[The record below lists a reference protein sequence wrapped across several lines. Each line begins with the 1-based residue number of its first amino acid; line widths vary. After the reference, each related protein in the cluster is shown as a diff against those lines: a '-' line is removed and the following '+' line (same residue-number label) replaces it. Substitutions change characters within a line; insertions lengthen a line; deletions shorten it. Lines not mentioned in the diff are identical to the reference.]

1 MRLNVGDQL
10 VYPPHGAVTVTGLTK
25 RTFKN
30 AATTYVQFRVNHD
43 GLTIEVPADK
53 AKELGVRPP
62 IGKKG
67 VQKVVGI
74 LRQPASMEKEIWSR
88 RFKAN
93 QEKITTGDVYK
104 VSEVV
109 RDLTRRLQAGLAP
122 AGEKRQLDQA
132 RRILVSE
139 LALSE
144 QTDTDSAAALVDG
157 ILLPEDVQQESTTA
171 KGSKARLSA

>member
-1 MRLNVGDQL
+1 MKLKVGENL
-10 VYPPHGAVTVTGLTK
+10 VYPPHGAVTVTGLTN
-25 RTFKN
+25 RTFK
-30 AATTYVQFRVNHD
+30 AAETTYVQFRVHHD

-53 AKELGVRPP
+53 AKDLGVRPA

-67 VQKVVGI
+67 VQKVVSI

-144 QTDTDSAAALVDG
+144 QTDTEGAGAIIDD
-157 ILLPEDVQQESTTA
+157 ILLPEDVQQEGTTA
-171 KGSKARLSA
+171 KRAKAS

>member
-1 MRLNVGDQL
+1 MKLTVGENL
-10 VYPPHGAVTVTGLTK
+10 VYPPHGAVTVTGLTN
-25 RTFKN
+25 RTFKE
-30 AATTYVQFRVNHD
+30 TETSYVQFRVHHD
-43 GLTIEVPADK
+43 GLTIEVPAAK
-53 AKELGVRPP
+53 AKDLGVRPA

-67 VQKVVGI
+67 VQKIVSI

-144 QTDTDSAAALVDG
+144 QTDAEGAGAIIDD
-157 ILLPEDVQQESTTA
+157 ILLPEDVQQEGTTA
-171 KGSKARLSA
+171 KRAKAS

>member
-1 MRLNVGDQL
+1 MKLTVGDNL
-10 VYPPHGAVTVTGLTK
+10 VYPPHGAVTVVGTTN
-25 RTFKN
+25 RTFKD
-30 AATTYVQFRVNHD
+30 AETTYVQFRVHHD
-43 GLTIEVPADK
+43 GLTIEVPAGK
-53 AKELGVRPP
+53 AKELGVRPA

-67 VQKVVGI
+67 VQKIMSI

-132 RRILVSE
+132 RRILLSE

-144 QTDTDSAAALVDG
+144 GTDTDGASAIID
-157 ILLPEDVQQESTTA
+157 DVLAPVEEELESTTA
-171 KGSKARLSA
+171 KRTRARLSA

>member
-1 MRLNVGDQL
+1 MKLKVGENL
-10 VYPPHGAVTVTGLTK
+10 VYPPHGAVTVTGLTN
-25 RTFKN
+25 RTFKE
-30 AATTYVQFRVNHD
+30 AETTYVQFRVHHD

-53 AKELGVRPP
+53 AKDLGVRPA

-67 VQKVVGI
+67 VQKVVSI

-144 QTDTDSAAALVDG
+144 HTDTEGAGAIIDD
-157 ILLPEDVQQESTTA
+157 ILLPEDVQQEGTTA
-171 KGSKARLSA
+171 KRAKAS